1 MELKKY
7 KELVYQIIGAAMT
20 VHAEMRWGVLEPVY
34 QETLSWELTQR
45 NIFNKREQE
54 IGIYYK
60 NHKLDKKYKVDI
72 LVGDIVVE
80 LKSVV
85 KILPAHRAQLCN
97 YLRLTRK
104 PVGILINFG
113 EKDLIGERWAYDE
126 ETNECFLINKNMDRV
141 FNKDYAVLLHQDGID
156 SENE

>member
-1 MELKKY
+1 MELEKY
-7 KELVYQIIGAAMT
+7 KNLVYQVIGSAMT
-20 VHAEMRWGVLEPVY
+20 VHAEMRWGLLEPVY

-45 NIFNKREQE
+45 NISNKREQE
-54 IGIYYK
+54 IEIFYK
-60 NHKLDKKYKVDI
+60 NHKLDKKYKMDI

-85 KILPAHRAQLCN
+85 KLLPVHRAQLCN

-104 PVGILINFG
+104 PIGILINFG

-126 ETNECFLINKNMDRV
+126 ETNECFLIDKNMNRV
-141 FNKDYAVLLHQDGID
+141 FNKDYVALLHQDCID
-156 SENE
+156 LESE